1 MLNIKAYC
9 IDGWLNMISKNNLS
23 QKIKSLKDDISTKV
37 HENSV
42 LAKWRVI
49 DFFEHGLPAGQGD
62 ALLATLNGMVGD
74 YLLKKNSRFA
84 LPMVFTDQHQTL
96 SDQAEILKQQ
106 LPQATDRIVLC
117 VHGWC
122 MADRGWNRK
131 GHDHGQQL
139 ISAGYTPLYLRY
151 NTGNHISLNGEEFAF
166 RLEKLLQTWPL
177 EVKELVIIGHSMGG
191 LVTRSACHYADVNQL
206 NWLASLRTFIT
217 LGTPHNGAPLA
228 RFASWF
234 DDQVLVTPQLKFLQK
249 VGEIRSSGTKDLSL
263 GFVQHQDWLQ
273 HDSKSEPGKNTDQ
286 AQGGPL
292 FHQRPRLPS
301 GVESYAVATCL
312 GKNLQDENNRRLG
325 DGLVP
330 VNSAL
335 GESKTGYMALNYLES
350 HKWIGASINHL
361 DLLSDPQVSAKV
373 KQWVLQHTV

>member
-1 MLNIKAYC
+1 M
-9 IDGWLNMISKNNLS
+9 
-23 QKIKSLKDDISTKV
+23 
-37 HENSV
+37 

-49 DFFEHGLPAGQGD
+49 DFLEHGLPPSQGD
-62 ALLATLNGMVGD
+62 LLLATLNGMVGD

-84 LPMVFTDQHQTL
+84 IPMVLTDQHQTL
-96 SDQAEILKQQ
+96 SDQTEKLKQQ
-106 LPQATDRIVLC
+106 LPQATPRIVLC

-122 MADRGWNRK
+122 MADKGWHRK
-131 GHDHGQQL
+131 GNDHGQQL
-139 ISAGYTPLYLRY
+139 VSAGYTPIYLRY

-166 RLEKLLQTWPL
+166 RLEKLFQAWPC
-177 EVKELVIIGHSMGG
+177 EIKELVIIGHSMGG

-206 NWLASLRTFIT
+206 SWLSTLRTFIT

-249 VGEIRSSGTKDLSL
+249 IGEIRSSGTKDLSL
-263 GFVQHQDWLQ
+263 GFVLHQDWQQ
-273 HDSKSEPGKNTDQ
+273 HDSQLHPETGKEPAPYDVQ
-286 AQGGPL
+286 
-292 FHQRPRLPS
+292 FHQRPRLPI
-301 GVESYAVATCL
+301 GTECYAVATCL
-312 GKNLQDENNRRLG
+312 GKNLQEANNRRLG

-335 GESKTGYMALNYLES
+335 GESKKGYMALNYKES
-350 HKWIGASINHL
+350 HKWIGAGINHL